1 MTKRTTK
8 FVTALS
14 LAVIVFAGIN
24 CFAATGV
31 LFNAAGSSGAFNA
44 IALAADNSASE
55 CGTHIWT
62 QKSGA
67 SGIDNRSAS
76 IPAETANIWIVW
88 NTAQT
93 TVCSYL
99 AVDSVIGQQL
109 FFAVTAA
116 GVRSSTLSIPSTAI
130 GSAGNNLVATLTDEA
145 LPTAVYNLL
154 NNKPFNAAPSDIRP
168 EDALFEENRVLASLN
183 GCTGLGYGPGPIGTT
198 ILSSQSSKS
207 VTPVAYAISGK
218 DPITGGTVPTFK
230 TTNVG
235 AQAIMFFVNTT
246 DTSAGG
252 FGSSSAGVPVFQN
265 VPRFVLA
272 NMLNGN
278 LTRTRDLADQTGL
291 PSIGAHVFLREPTSG
306 TYTTT
311 EFTVPRSLEIGSC
324 QELNV
329 NPAINNPLNIAYA
342 SGGTRERV
350 VGTGEM
356 VSTVG
361 ATTDS
366 LGYAFWSTTSF
377 AKVTGTT
384 KYLTVD
390 GVDPL
395 FPYYGFSNGTF
406 PTCTPPCPGAI
417 PFTNIANGSYPAWN
431 ILRVVT
437 ANPPPAGVA
446 TLITQAESE
455 VANITPDFL
464 PLTELNVF
472 RAHYVQSGKGAS
484 NGIITGRPESGGDV
498 GGAVFTIQSDEDYFA
513 DTGKEFVGEK
523 Q

>member
-62 QKSGA
+62 QKNGA
-67 SGIDNRSAS
+67 SGIDNRSAG
-76 IPAETANIWIVW
+76 IPANTANIWIVW

-218 DPITGGTVPTFK
+218 DPITGGTIPPYK
-230 TTNVG
+230 STNVG
-235 AQAIMFFVNTT
+235 AQVMMFFVNTT

-252 FGSSSAGVPVFQN
+252 FGTSAFQN

-278 LTRTRDLADQTGL
+278 LTRTRDLASETGL

-311 EFTVPRSLEIGSC
+311 EFTIPRSAEIGSC

-329 NPAINNPLNIAYA
+329 NPATDNPLNIAYA
-342 SGGTRERV
+342 SGGTRQRV
-350 VGTGEM
+350 VGSGEM

-366 LGYAFWSTTSF
+366 LGYAFWSTTTF
-377 AKVTGTT
+377 AKVISST

-395 FPYYGFSNGTF
+395 FPSYVFSNGVF
-406 PTCTPPCPGAI
+406 PTCTAPCPGLI
-417 PFTNIANGSYPAWN
+417 PFTNVANGGYPAWN

-437 ANPPPAGVA
+437 ASPIPATVSA
-446 TLITQAESE
+446 LITQAQTE
-455 VANITPDFL
+455 VANVTPDFL
-464 PLTELNVF
+464 PLSALQVF
-472 RAHYVQSGKGAS
+472 RAHYAQSGRFAS
-484 NGIITGRPESGGDV
+484 SGVIAGHPESGGDV
-498 GGAVFTIQSDEDYFA
+498 GGAVFTIQSDEDFFA
-513 DTGKEFVGEK
+513 DTGHEFVNLR